1 MKKIIRY
8 LLIILVIAGVL
19 LAWFIFGPAT
29 AFSEKSRY
37 IYVRDNEDTKT
48 QVLKQLD
55 EGGLIYSPGIFK
67 FLSNNL
73 DVWKKLK
80 PGRFEIKKSQ
90 SLFRIIR
97 MLRNNTQAPSKLII
111 NKLRTNEDLA
121 KLIGKNFSTD
131 SVAAMRFLSSNDSL
145 KQLGVDTNTLMTLVI
160 PDTYIFNWNTG
171 VKKILSRLQTEED
184 NFWSKNNRRKKAT
197 AQGLNELQVYTIASI
212 VEEETNKNDE
222 KGNVASVYIN
232 RLNHNMYLGA
242 DPTIKFALKDF
253 ALKRLYFGHLE
264 VKSPYNTYKNKGL
277 PPGPICTPSSVTIDA
292 VLDAPKTD
300 YLFFVAK
307 ADFSGYHHFSS
318 TYSEHEQYA
327 KLYQQALNEW
337 EAKQKTK

>member
-131 SVAAMRFLSSNDSL
+131 SVAAMRFL
-145 KQLGVDTNTLMTLVI
+145 
-160 PDTYIFNWNTG
+160 
-171 VKKILSRLQTEED
+171 
-184 NFWSKNNRRKKAT
+184 
-197 AQGLNELQVYTIASI
+197 
-212 VEEETNKNDE
+212 
-222 KGNVASVYIN
+222 
-232 RLNHNMYLGA
+232 
-242 DPTIKFALKDF
+242 
-253 ALKRLYFGHLE
+253 
-264 VKSPYNTYKNKGL
+264 
-277 PPGPICTPSSVTIDA
+277 
-292 VLDAPKTD
+292 
-300 YLFFVAK
+300 
-307 ADFSGYHHFSS
+307 
-318 TYSEHEQYA
+318 
-327 KLYQQALNEW
+327 
-337 EAKQKTK
+337 